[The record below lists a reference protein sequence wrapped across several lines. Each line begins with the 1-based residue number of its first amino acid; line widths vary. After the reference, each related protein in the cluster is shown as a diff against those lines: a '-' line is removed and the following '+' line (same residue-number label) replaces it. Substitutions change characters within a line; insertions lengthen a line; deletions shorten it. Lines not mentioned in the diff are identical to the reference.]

1 MIGSR
6 RSGHHLHMTSAASK
20 PSPVRDLAPARLMS
34 SPPYALPPSAP
45 TDEREELTLEGLV
58 RDHLDFIW
66 RLLRRL
72 GLSAADAE
80 DAAQQVLLVAAAK
93 LDSIE
98 PGKERTFLYGIAIR
112 IASNARRGQ
121 RRSLRTQRERSELEA
136 SELSPH
142 GRVPWPDQ
150 LAELA
155 RAQALLDELLAQL
168 PEELAR
174 CLFLAEIEQH
184 SVPEMAELEGIPMG
198 TAASRLRRARQEF
211 RALLAREAHRN
222 PLREEAP

>member
-1 MIGSR
+1 
-6 RSGHHLHMTSAASK
+6 MTSAASK
-20 PSPVRDLAPARLMS
+20 PSPLRDSAPARLVS
-34 SPPYALPPSAP
+34 STTHAAPPPS
-45 TDEREELTLEGLV
+45 REPDRGELTLEGLV
-58 RDHLDFIW
+58 RQHLDFIW

-93 LDSIE
+93 LDSVE
-98 PGKERTFLYGIAIR
+98 PGKARTFLYGVALR

-121 RRSLRTQRERSELEA
+121 RRSLRTQQERSNVA
-136 SELSPH
+136 AAELSPR
-142 GRVPWPDQ
+142 GSVPWPDQ

-155 RAQALLDELLAQL
+155 RAQALLDELLAEL

-174 CLFLAEIEQH
+174 CLFLAEIEQC
-184 SVPEMAELEGIPMG
+184 SVPEVAELEGIPVG

-211 RALLAREAHRN
+211 RALLEREAHRN
-222 PLREEAP
+222 PLRQEAP